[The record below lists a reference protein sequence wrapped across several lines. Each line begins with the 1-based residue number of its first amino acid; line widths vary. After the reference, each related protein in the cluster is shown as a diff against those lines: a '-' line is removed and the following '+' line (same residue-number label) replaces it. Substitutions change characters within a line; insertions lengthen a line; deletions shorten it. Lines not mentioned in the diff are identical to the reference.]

1 MSIGSTISYTYKIY
15 VIFINKPVLSSVL
28 FINSIYIL
36 ITINT
41 LFSFRLAVYFNN
53 ILLMRLWPI
62 RQWLLI
68 SFISIKVRFI

>member
-1 MSIGSTISYTYKIY
+1 MSYTYKIH
-15 VIFINKPVLSSVL
+15 VTPINRPVLSSVL

-41 LFSFRLAVYFNN
+41 LFSFKLAVYFNN

-68 SFISIKVRFI
+68 SFISTKVRFI

>member
-1 MSIGSTISYTYKIY
+1 MSIGSTISYTYKMY
-15 VIFINKPVLSSVL
+15 VISINRPVLSSVL

-41 LFSFRLAVYFNN
+41 LFSFKLAVYFNN

-68 SFISIKVRFI
+68 SFIGTRIRFI